1 MMHIKVTWKD
11 SNARGF
17 KPVKYRNHYLTGY
30 KGGWIVDIEGDDN
43 IYKNH
48 YCAQNAI
55 DKHLGSKSQKGGSKK
70 RTENGIQIIGKKSD
84 YERTGEPA

>member
-1 MMHIKVTWKD
+1 MMKLKITWKD
-11 SNARGF
+11 SNARNY
-17 KPVKYRNHYLTGY
+17 KPLKYRNYIITGY
-30 KGGWIVDIEGDDN
+30 KGGWIIDVEGDDN

-55 DKHLGSKSQKGGSKK
+55 DKHLGSKSPKGGSKK

-84 YERTGEPA
+84 FEKEGEPA